1 VSHLVGH
8 PADFRDPRLEL
19 RDFYLFA
26 GRPGST
32 VMLMTLSRHPAEGP
46 LFREDV
52 SYSFHFDAQ
61 GDGHPDVS
69 FTVRFETAFSPGSHP
84 AGQTM
89 AVYRSLPGDTDSDT
103 HDVLMVRGA
112 TSGVLSATNGVTAF
126 AGAVRDPATQDA
138 SDLAEFGDALVRG
151 DVRPETVAHA
161 GKAVTSPIA
170 AVALEVSNEVVGRG
184 RVRSWATLSL
194 REQGAERQITR
205 RGLPLIHLFLGD
217 DQTRVAYDRTPQS
230 ASNRAVLRR
239 IADVVRRITTLAE
252 TAADPDHYADRVV
265 DRLGCLALPYVIG
278 SPGAFDFA
286 GFDGRSP
293 RDDVAGVMLSI
304 LTNSPL
310 GNGVAPK
317 PHRLINGFPYLEPL
331 GTL

>member
-8 PADFRDPRLEL
+8 PADSGDPRLEL

-32 VMLMTLSRHPAEGP
+32 VMVMTLSRNPAEGP

-52 SYSFHFDAQ
+52 SYSFHFDSQ

-69 FTVRFETAFSPGSHP
+69 FTVRFDTASSPGSHP

-89 AVYRSLPGDTDSDT
+89 EVYRSLPGDTDSDT

-126 AGAVRDPATQDA
+126 AGVVRDPSTRDA
-138 SDLAEFGDALVRG
+138 SDLVELGDALARG
-151 DVRPETVAHA
+151 EVRPDTVTRT
-161 GKAVTSPIA
+161 GRAVTSPIA
-170 AVALEVSNEVVGRG
+170 AVALEMSNEVIGRG

-194 REQGAERQITR
+194 HEQVAERQVSR

-217 DQTRVAYDRTPQS
+217 DRARVTYDQTPQS
-230 ASNRAVLRR
+230 AGNRAVRRR
-239 IADVVRRITTLAE
+239 IADVVRRITTLAG

-293 RDDVAGVMLSI
+293 RDDAAGVMLSI

-310 GNGVAPK
+310 GCCVAAE
-317 PHRLINGFPYLEPL
+317 PHRFIDDFPYLEPL
-331 GTL
+331 GTP